1 MATDIEL
8 KRIPSIGLVRYW
20 GGDTKR
26 SCIQITQNNSRV
38 ETDTILN
45 YQSIQLTKKEAM
57 TLGLAL
63 IDFGRD
69 KEVETYK
76 HKALKD
82 WKEK

>member
-8 KRIPSIGLVRYW
+8 KRIPSVGLVRYW

-38 ETDTILN
+38 EADTILN
-45 YQSIQLTKKEAM
+45 YQSVQLTRKEAM

-63 IDFGRD
+63 IDFGRK
-69 KEVETYK
+69 KEEVTYK
-76 HKALKD
+76 DHALKD

>member
-1 MATDIEL
+1 MADNLEL
-8 KRIPSIGLVRYW
+8 KRIPSIGLTRYW

-38 ETDTILN
+38 MNDAILN
-45 YQSIQLTKKEAM
+45 RQSLQLTRKEAM

-63 IDFGRD
+63 IDFGRK
-69 KEVETYK
+69 KEEVTYK
-76 HKALKD
+76 DHALKE

>member
-1 MATDIEL
+1 
-8 KRIPSIGLVRYW
+8 
-20 GGDTKR
+20 
-26 SCIQITQNNSRV
+26 
-38 ETDTILN
+38 
-45 YQSIQLTKKEAM
+45 M

-82 WKEK
+82 WNEGGL